1 LTWYLLTSSGELE
14 LLTDEPFDP
23 LLFLALARE
32 LGQSDDQTKLRT
44 AVGRA
49 YYAVFLVARDRL
61 SVVAGEKTHKEVFES
76 LKRRNQFRLR
86 DQMMSLY
93 KLRQIADYEMDG
105 VDERCKDWKSNWTR
119 QEKLADTA
127 MTVVQTL

>member
-1 LTWYLLTSSGELE
+1 MLTPSGEA
-14 LLTDEPFDP
+14 FDP
-23 LLFLALARE
+23 LLFLTLARE
-32 LGQSDDQTKLRT
+32 LGQSDDQSKLRT

-76 LKRRNQFRLR
+76 LKRRNQFKLR

-93 KLRQIADYEMDG
+93 RLRQVADYEMVG
-105 VDERCKDWKSNWTR
+105 VDERSKNWKSNWIR
-119 QEKLADTA
+119 QEKLADA
-127 MTVVQTL
+127 MLSAVQRL